1 MAILHTQINPR
12 SAEFA
17 ANAATMLEQVNALR
31 TLLGRIHEGG
41 GSAAQA
47 RHSAR

>member
-31 TLLGRIHEGG
+31 TPPRPHP
-41 GSAAQA
+41 
-47 RHSAR
+47 RRRR

>member
-17 ANAATMLEQVNALR
+17 ANAA
-31 TLLGRIHEGG
+31 
-41 GSAAQA
+41 
-47 RHSAR
+47 